1 MNKYHPHKIALILI
15 LTINGLT
22 LYGQERKTTFGAKVG
37 LNKSDVDATDA
48 NGGNSG
54 YVGTELY
61 AGFFADT
68 KLTSKISM
76 GSELLFSF
84 TDNYHLIE
92 LPVNLKYNLIN
103 NWNVLLGPKLDYI
116 VDANGIDY
124 RFKKWGLSAEVGSQY
139 KINRLFFA
147 ELRYARS
154 LTPQINSDFF
164 DFYNGKRNTL
174 RLGLGVNF
182 SKAQPRAD
190 KLGPM
195 RLRVG
200 LSTAAATTSGY
211 DVVGGADLRIQKNF
225 SSSIAGTLSA
235 GYNHYSLRNGVEET
249 NIAYFPLKLGVK
261 VFPLNRYYLSSEA
274 GIAVG
279 TKSEVYTYPFIY
291 AAGLGME
298 TKKGFDVSLRYEK
311 MTGRIHDYLNEIKRP
326 GQIALRVEYG
336 LNLNSKKTKS
346 IVSKAPDELT
356 GKYRKSLFFEGLGN
370 GLGLTGNFD
379 IRLKPDRNDG
389 FGVSAGAGM
398 AGNSEFTLPV
408 GVNYIVGK
416 RRSGIEMGLGLTPM
430 INLRRNGYNES
441 AFRVATLL
449 NMGYR
454 FQSHNGLMLRASG
467 SAVYLN
473 RSIFVPF
480 PGLAIGYSFK

>member
-1 MNKYHPHKIALILI
+1 MNIFKPCKTALMLSITLI
-15 LTINGLT
+15 GLT
-22 LYGQERKTTFGAKVG
+22 LYGQERRTAFGAKVG

-61 AGFFADT
+61 TGFFADT
-68 KLTSKISM
+68 KLTSKINL

-92 LPVNLKYNLIN
+92 LPVNLKYKFIN

-116 VDANGIDY
+116 VDANEGGY
-124 RFKKWGLSAEVGSQY
+124 RFKKWGLSADIGSQY
-139 KINRLFFA
+139 RINRLFFA
-147 ELRYARS
+147 ELRYAWG

-164 DFYNGKRNTL
+164 DFYNGRRNIL

-182 SKAQPRAD
+182 SKAQTRED

-200 LSTAAATTSGY
+200 LSTAAAITSGY
-211 DVVGGADLRIQKNF
+211 DVMGGADLRIQKNLTNR
-225 SSSIAGTLSA
+225 IAGTLSA
-235 GYNHYSLRNGVEET
+235 GYNHYSLKKGFEET
-249 NIAYFPLKLGVK
+249 NIAYLPLKLGAK

-279 TKSEVYTYPFIY
+279 TKSEAYTYPFIY

-298 TKKGFDVSLRYEK
+298 TRKGFDVSLRYEK

-326 GQIALRVEYG
+326 GQIALRMEYG
-336 LNLNSKKTKS
+336 FNLNSKKTKS
-346 IVSKAPDELT
+346 FPSQAPEELT
-356 GKYRKSLFFEGLGN
+356 GKYRKSVFFEGLGN

-389 FGVSAGAGM
+389 FGVSAGAGL
-398 AGNSEFTLPV
+398 GLGSQLNLPIA
-408 GVNYIVGK
+408 VNYIVGK
-416 RRSGIEMGLGLTPM
+416 RRSGIEMGLGLTPI
-430 INLRRNGYNES
+430 INVRKNVSDEADL
-441 AFRVATLL
+441 RVATLL
-449 NMGYR
+449 NLGYR
-454 FQSHNGLMLRASG
+454 LQSRNGLMLRATG

-473 RSIFVPF
+473 RSIFVPI